1 MEAVTSESLFEKQ
14 KSSFDMLKR
23 NLLFILLFSVI
34 TVSLLKYSFR
44 LPPENK
50 NNRVYP
56 MSHKFWRD
64 VPRASYLGRKVM
76 FA

>member
-1 MEAVTSESLFEKQ
+1 MEAVISESLFEKQ

-23 NLLFILLFSVI
+23 NLVFILLFSAI
-34 TVSLLKYSFR
+34 TVSLLKYSFS

-56 MSHKFWRD
+56 MSHKFRRD
-64 VPRASYLGRKVM
+64 VPRTSYLGRKVM
-76 FA
+76 LA

>member
-1 MEAVTSESLFEKQ
+1 MEAVISESLFEKH

-23 NLLFILLFSVI
+23 TLIFILLFSVVTI
-34 TVSLLKYSFR
+34 SLLKYSFS
-44 LPPENK
+44 LPQENK

-64 VPRASYLGRKVM
+64 VPRTSYLGRKVM
-76 FA
+76 LA